1 MAKTKINNPFEGF
14 ADLNTI
20 LVTFDKYNEK
30 MQIAYICTI
39 FDFICDSNNLDKE
52 ETLERINH
60 HIIKANNLF
69 E

>member
-1 MAKTKINNPFEGF
+1 MNKTKINNPFEGI
-14 ADLNTI
+14 ADLNKI
-20 LVTFDKYNEK
+20 LLTLDKYGEK

-39 FDFICDSNNLDKE
+39 FDFICESNNLDKK

-60 HIIKANNLF
+60 HIVKANNLS